1 MRCKIKL
8 LAESDIDGV
17 VVFGYVPS
25 DSMTVIVMITM
36 LVILIMQNVSPSRI
50 LYKSMI
56 LLKLLMIIRLLMSM
70 IIMMVMVCCDGNHN
84 DNQDND
90 SDTVNGHDQVHDRD
104 LTRL

>member
-17 VVFGYVPS
+17 VVFGYVPA
-25 DSMTVIVMITM
+25 DTMTVIVIFTM

-70 IIMMVMVCCDGNHN
+70 TIMMVMVCCDGNHKN
-84 DNQDND
+84 NQNND
-90 SDTVNGHDQVHDRD
+90 SDTVTGHDQVHDQD

>member
-17 VVFGYVPS
+17 VVFRHVPA
-25 DSMTVIVMITM
+25 DTITVIMIFTM
-36 LVILIMQNVSPSRI
+36 LVILIMQNASPSRI

-56 LLKLLMIIRLLMSM
+56 LLKL
-70 IIMMVMVCCDGNHN
+70 IMMVMVCCDGNHKN
-84 DNQDND
+84 NQNNG
-90 SDTVNGHDQVHDRD
+90 SDTVTGHDQVHDQD